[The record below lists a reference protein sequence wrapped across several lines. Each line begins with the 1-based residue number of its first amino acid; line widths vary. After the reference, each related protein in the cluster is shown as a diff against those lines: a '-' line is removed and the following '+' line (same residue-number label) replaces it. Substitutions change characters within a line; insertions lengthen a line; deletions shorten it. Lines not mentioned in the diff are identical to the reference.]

1 MTAMDVVTMLSDIAH
16 IGRDPTG
23 GYRRFALTGSEQ
35 ELGEWFESTA
45 VTLGLDVELDR
56 NGNRWAWWGDA
67 GGNDALVTGS
77 HLDSVPRGGAYD
89 GPLGVASAFSAI
101 HAMKLAGVTPQ
112 RPLAVV
118 CFADEEGG
126 RFGVACL
133 GSRLATGAIS
143 VERALSLRDAQ
154 GISMAEALT
163 HVGRKPEDIGADST
177 RMSRI
182 GAFIELHVEQGRALV
197 DQQQPLAIGTRIWPH
212 GRWRFDFT
220 GRADHAGTAQMGDR
234 DDPMQGLATL
244 IRAAHDQASLADSPE
259 TPTRATVGR
268 VQVLPNAINAVPHE
282 VQSWL
287 DARAW
292 SDQALEELVAAI
304 TEEVPQASVMEESRT
319 PEQHFD
325 SGLANNLVDLL
336 DAAPLLDT
344 GAGHDAGILSDANIA
359 SAMIFVRNPSGISH
373 APEEHAEDSDARIGA
388 QGLADVLTRLVTAP

>member
-1 MTAMDVVTMLSDIAH
+1 MDVVTMLSDIAD
-16 IGRDPTG
+16 IGQDPSG
-23 GYRRFALTGSEQ
+23 GYRRFTLTDSEQ

-45 VTLGLDVELDR
+45 AALGLDVELDR

-67 GGNDALVTGS
+67 SGEGAVVTGS
-77 HLDSVPRGGAYD
+77 HLDSVPRGGPYD
-89 GPLGVASAFSAI
+89 GPLGVVSAFSAI
-101 HAMKLAGVTPQ
+101 HAMKLSGVTPQ

-118 CFADEEGG
+118 CFAEEEGG

-143 VERALSLRDAQ
+143 AERALSLRDAD
-154 GISMAEALT
+154 GISLAEALT
-163 HVGRKPEDIGADST
+163 RVGRKPRDIGVDSI

-182 GAFIELHVEQGRALV
+182 AMFIELHVEQGRALV

-212 GRWRFDFT
+212 GRWRYDFT
-220 GRADHAGTAQMGDR
+220 GRADHAGTARMTDR
-234 DDPMQGLATL
+234 DDPMQGLAAL
-244 IRAAHDQASLADSPE
+244 IRVARDRALMVDSPN

-282 VQSWL
+282 VQAWL

-304 TEEVPQASVMEESRT
+304 TSEVPQALVFEESRT
-319 PEQHFD
+319 SEQHFD
-325 SGLANNLVDLL
+325 SGLVHNLASIL
-336 DAAPLLDT
+336 DTAPLLDT
-344 GAGHDAGILSDANIA
+344 GAGHDAGILSDAGIP

-388 QGLADVLTRLVTAP
+388 EGLADVLTRLVTAT